1 MSPHRNYQLFLPRS
15 EEVTFEEAGVDP
27 RGMITRTDKQGRI
40 TYASRAFRKMSLYSK
55 EELIGKSHNIIRH
68 PLMPK
73 VIFKEMWEMLKAGK
87 PWRGPV
93 INLRKDGRY
102 YWVDVEIT
110 PIDKD
115 GNMTDDI
122 NKIEGYI
129 AIRKKLSNFNKQKA
143 LEKYR
148 SLRFIG

>member
-15 EEVTFEEAGVDP
+15 EEVTFEEAGIDP
-27 RGMITRTDKQGRI
+27 KGMITRTDKQGKI

-55 EELIGKSHNIIRH
+55 EELIGKPHSIIRH